1 MSRTDEAVYAGVGT
15 AELRESPST
24 DVGED
29 RTEPFTIHGVA
40 LGVGDVTLGQSETR
54 KRWPADELREA
65 AHTLTGQPLVRD
77 HRNTTEGKIGEV
89 THAEFVDELGIIY
102 EAEIAPHYE
111 QLAKDIR
118 AGLME
123 VSVRAYHAPEE
134 ELESESDGGP
144 LVVEDIYFDNL
155 SVVNDGASPSNTA
168 RSGPVDNHPAVAS
181 ASEAVS
187 VGTVSNGPSVATL
200 ERSVD
205 MEQEAGLSMT
215 SDDTPDDD
223 YPAGPVAEDD
233 EEYEQLSDVPG
244 VYEADGTMFAVAPDE
259 HSDEYTDHAD
269 DAKYPLTSCT
279 GDQSIES
286 AWNLRGHGDYDIDE
300 STLEKR
306 ILDAAKAMDCDLE
319 LVGMDEEENRAPI
332 SKGVTFFDDQNN
344 TLLTVESVDNRTVTV
359 SADDGD
365 QWNEYMDAIFE
376 KLANEEW
383 RVASGRLLSPR
394 MTFFSTLNDTRVV
407 ITDVTDQMITVR
419 PVDSEDTWTES
430 RNDVL
435 TKLASKQWE
444 YSGMAE
450 NSASLADAQ
459 TPYTPEEGDW
469 VEWQVNPDM
478 FGQVVHNPEKSHT
491 VMVEVYTGG
500 KYDGTSTGHTVTAGY
515 ADVVSYEEDSEEM
528 HSVAEQTGN
537 KAEFTDTDIG
547 MTELADSYSQGD
559 WVRWD
564 TRNSTEIGKVT
575 GTYEDGDDLPSFR
588 GSRGLS
594 PEGDEVLLGLRMYK
608 ERDGTYHP
616 IEGDVIG
623 HYADNVRSADAPSS
637 VSDSTVELGRSNHD
651 SYSVEEE
658 SWVQW
663 YPSDTTEEH
672 GWATDVD
679 GGEVTIEKWE
689 QNSDGEWKEAG
700 NTVTK
705 DMEAVE
711 PWGNFPRKQDDFAKS
726 LEDGDPRKHQAKG
739 PERREGSDEN
749 PDGSAAS
756 ENSAASL
763 EDIEFSDQ
771 VEQGL
776 KNKLEE
782 HNEEYGDEEGKKL
795 TLRTLKAVYRR
806 GAGAYSDSHREGMTR
821 QQWSY
826 ARVNAFLYLVR
837 NGQPEN
843 DAYTQDNDLLPDGH
857 PKAGETGDSDPDS
870 DSDSEENASSRE
882 QSHSQRAILAGTA
895 EAASMDELDEVYSEW
910 DDAVNMTASELD
922 EWADHP
928 CASKA
933 SVDPDAVLERNLEL
947 LETNKSDWTA
957 DHIEDAKRTISFIAR
972 MSDSANEPDEPR
984 DGPSGCPSEWAI
996 SLLNWAYNPF
1006 DSLPEVPD
1014 ELAETE
1020 QMSESHDEL
1029 ANDMGPDHKHVF
1041 ESKEDAKTTAERMG
1055 LDGMCHEM
1063 EFDGDTY
1070 YVPGEDHDEYM
1081 SAMDDM
1087 SGHEGDMDDESED
1100 DESDE
1105 EESESDEMSAQIPVA
1120 SLTAGTSTDTAD
1132 TTTSRNMTEIDYEP
1146 ASAENLSADVEEPV
1160 VVERDD
1166 LEDLSEK
1173 AQSAEDVE
1181 AELGSLTER
1190 LDEQDEAREVVD
1202 ELSDEERELIESDTD
1217 ATVVEASAAEM
1228 FDEVQRIY
1236 AEELADY
1243 APFSAD
1249 ELADRFS
1256 PTELKDRVEDHEEA
1270 NLSSSIE
1277 DADVDPDGGSD
1288 SAEELSGEGGE
1299 DDVREKMA
1307 EELESAGW
1315 HDQAEKVRAGEID
1328 PVRSE

>member
-15 AELRESPST
+15 AELRESPSADT
-24 DVGED
+24 GED
-29 RTEPFTIHGVA
+29 RDEPFTIHGVA
-40 LGVGDVTLGQSETR
+40 LGVGDVTLGQSQTK
-54 KRWPADELREA
+54 KRWPAEALRESA
-65 AHTLTGQPLVRD
+65 QTLIGQPLVRD

-89 THAEFVDELGIIY
+89 THAEFVEELGIIY

-111 QLAKDIR
+111 QLANDIR

-134 ELESESDGGP
+134 ELETEGENGP

-155 SVVNDGASPSNTA
+155 SVVNDGASPSNSA
-168 RSGPVDNHPAVAS
+168 RTGPVDNHPAIAS
-181 ASEAVS
+181 ASNAVS
-187 VGTVSNGPSVATL
+187 VGSVSTGQSVATL

-205 MEQEAGLSMT
+205 TDKASDLSMT
-215 SDDTPDDD
+215 TGDTPDEDH
-223 YPAGPVAEDD
+223 PAGPVADD
-233 EEYEQLSDVPG
+233 EEEYEQLADVPG

-279 GDQSIES
+279 GDQSVES

-306 ILDAAKAMDCDLE
+306 IRDAAKAMDCDLD

-332 SKGVTFFDDQNN
+332 SKDVRFFDDQNN

-407 ITDVTDQMITVR
+407 ITDVTDQMVTVR
-419 PVDSEDTWTES
+419 PVDSEDTWQES

-469 VEWQVNPDM
+469 VEWQVNPEM
-478 FGQVVHNPEKSHT
+478 FGEVVHNPEESHT
-491 VMVEVYTGG
+491 VMVEVYTGD

-515 ADVVSYEEDSEEM
+515 ADVVAYDDDDTESEQR
-528 HSVAEQTGN
+528 SVAEQTQN
-537 KAEFTDTDIG
+537 SFEFTDVGFGAGAT
-547 MTELADSYSQGD
+547 
-559 WVRWD
+559 
-564 TRNSTEIGKVT
+564 
-575 GTYEDGDDLPSFR
+575 
-588 GSRGLS
+588 
-594 PEGDEVLLGLRMYK
+594 
-608 ERDGTYHP
+608 
-616 IEGDVIG
+616 
-623 HYADNVRSADAPSS
+623 
-637 VSDSTVELGRSNHD
+637 ELGRSNHS
-651 SYSVEEE
+651 SYDVDAE

-663 YPSDTTEEH
+663 YPSDTSEAH
-672 GWATDVD
+672 GWATSVD
-679 GGEVTIEKWE
+679 DGEVTIEKWD
-689 QNSDGEWKEAG
+689 QNSDGEWKKAG
-700 NTVTK
+700 DTVTK
-705 DMEAVE
+705 DMDAVE
-711 PWGNFPRKQDDFAKS
+711 PWGNFPRKQEDFANA
-726 LEDGDPRKHQAKG
+726 LDDGDPRKHQAKG
-739 PERREGSDEN
+739 PERREGSEEN
-749 PDGSAAS
+749 PEDSAAT

-763 EDIEFSDQ
+763 EDIDFSDQ
-771 VEQGL
+771 VETAIE
-776 KNKLEE
+776 NKVEE
-782 HNEEYGDEEGKKL
+782 HNDEYGDEEGKKV
-795 TLRTLKAVYRR
+795 TKRKLKAVYRR

-821 QQWSY
+821 NQWAM

-837 NGQPEN
+837 NGNPEN

-857 PKAGETGDSDPDS
+857 PKAGETGDSES
-870 DSDSEENASSRE
+870 DTEENATGRE
-882 QSHSQRAILAGTA
+882 QSHSQRAMLAGTA
-895 EAASMDELDEVYSEW
+895 EAASMDELDEVFSEW
-910 DDAVNMTASELD
+910 DDAVNMTASELE

-947 LETNKSDWTA
+947 LETNKSDWTT

-984 DGPSGCPSEWAI
+984 EGPSGCPSEWAI

-1006 DSLPEVPD
+1006 DSIPDVPD

-1041 ESKEDAKTTAERMG
+1041 DNEDDASTTSERMG
-1055 LDGMCHEM
+1055 LDGDTHEM

-1070 YVPGEDHDEYM
+1070 YVPGEDHDAYM
-1081 SAMDDM
+1081 SAMEEMD
-1087 SGHEGDMDDESED
+1087 GHDGDMDGESED

-1105 EESESDEMSAQIPVA
+1105 DESESDEMSAQPVPVA

-1190 LDEQDEAREVVD
+1190 LDEQDDAREIVD
-1202 ELSDEERELIESDTD
+1202 ELSEDERELIESDTD

-1270 NLSSSIE
+1270 ELSSSIE
-1277 DADVDPDGGSD
+1277 NADVDPDGGSD
-1288 SAEELSGEGGE
+1288 SAEELSGEGDD